1 MKLILNLCL
10 LFCYQDVIVS
20 ESGTSDALN
29 QHYINALRKYEAIK
43 DEYDSLRKRYDDLI
57 SSHTSAV
64 NKLELA
70 QVYSFYYFRLNSLTL
85 LHRVFCE
92 KFLRNQQFS
101 DSPFL

>member
-1 MKLILNLCL
+1 MKESSSEKLMKLTPSHC

-29 QHYINALRKYEAIK
+29 QHYINALRKYEAVK

-70 QVYSFYYFRLNSLTL
+70 QVHFPVIFT
-85 LHRVFCE
+85 
-92 KFLRNQQFS
+92 
-101 DSPFL
+101 

>member
-1 MKLILNLCL
+1 MKLFPNLCFF
-10 LFCYQDVIVS
+10 FCYQDVIVS

-29 QHYINALRKYEAIK
+29 QHYINPLRKYEAIK

-70 QVYSFYYFRLNSLTL
+70 QVQFLITLT
-85 LHRVFCE
+85 
-92 KFLRNQQFS
+92 
-101 DSPFL
+101 

>member
-1 MKLILNLCL
+1 
-10 LFCYQDVIVS
+10 LFSYQDAIIS

-29 QHYINALRKYEAIK
+29 QHYINALRKYEAVK

-70 QVYSFYYFRLNSLTL
+70 QVCCLVL
-85 LHRVFCE
+85 L
-92 KFLRNQQFS
+92 
-101 DSPFL
+101 

>member
-1 MKLILNLCL
+1 
-10 LFCYQDVIVS
+10 LFSYQDAIIS

-29 QHYINALRKYEAIK
+29 QHYINALRKYEAVK

-70 QVYSFYYFRLNSLTL
+70 QVRCLVL
-85 LHRVFCE
+85 L
-92 KFLRNQQFS
+92 
-101 DSPFL
+101 